1 MFQHDL
7 LDGRPQF
14 HVFFDRCFLLQ
25 VTVESGAA
33 DLR

>member
-14 HVFFDRCFLLQ
+14 HVFFDRGFLLPIR
-25 VTVESGAA
+25 VESGTA